1 MALAY
6 ILLTKLSINY
16 LYLDLLSHAQIL
28 ILAGGFLAHALL
40 IIYILRTVAN
50 YEFLIVLPLFLRDYR
65 VPPGIF
71 LEESVHYHFRT
82 FLISRMAS
90 RPKRRRTKPTSTS
103 PPNTESDTPQPGPSS
118 LSPDVSAIFQSCM
131 TQVMPTIEDTFKK
144 CMEGYFQR
152 PSSSTGSPTTLV
164 QPPPAPSLL
173 HELTGDIQQGTSDS
187 RVQISLPAHGSG
199 MHVSGPIPDNS
210 LTQTTEFLL
219 FNSLS
224 PATI

>member
-82 FLISRMAS
+82 FLIR
-90 RPKRRRTKPTSTS
+90 
-103 PPNTESDTPQPGPSS
+103 
-118 LSPDVSAIFQSCM
+118 
-131 TQVMPTIEDTFKK
+131 
-144 CMEGYFQR
+144 
-152 PSSSTGSPTTLV
+152 
-164 QPPPAPSLL
+164 
-173 HELTGDIQQGTSDS
+173 
-187 RVQISLPAHGSG
+187 
-199 MHVSGPIPDNS
+199 
-210 LTQTTEFLL
+210 
-219 FNSLS
+219 
-224 PATI
+224 